1 MSEQSATRQ
10 ELEATIRSMLPD
22 HGKFLGLDA
31 TKKPTVAVVGVAGAF
46 AGYLWGRV
54 RGRIL
59 RKRRSR

>member
-1 MSEQSATRQ
+1 VSEQSATRR
-10 ELEATIRSMLPD
+10 ELEASIRSMLPD
-22 HGKFLGLDA
+22 HGKFPGLDA
-31 TKKPTVAVVGVAGAF
+31 TKKPTVAAAGVAGAF